1 MRRNLEVHLNFHP
14 FLSQTL
20 FFFNYVSDVFFSDF
34 EDKTFRSYL
43 EHKRL
48 TQNLI
53 HYILYSIGMCDDQT
67 LCPDGV
73 KRVKKFLQSLG
84 RYGNSP
90 FLFPM
95 YGCGEIPQ
103 CFCRLSAVFGGIYCL
118 KRPITEIQLNETLDE
133 FHAIKCNEQTI
144 KAKSIVISGTEIN
157 HFAHILPKSMDTS
170 TTNPHQCGRLSR
182 AIFILTRPL
191 CKQPGSTGGGV
202 EFLKLPPIGDEF
214 PVNGNESTGAFVVQL
229 THWSGTVPKDLCKL
243 NLYFLFE
250 CITFLIETLY

>member
-1 MRRNLEVHLNFHP
+1 MRDFI
-14 FLSQTL
+14 
-20 FFFNYVSDVFFSDF
+20 SDF

-67 LCPDGV
+67 LCLEGV
-73 KRVKKFLQSLG
+73 SRVKKFLQSLG

-118 KRPITEIQLNETLDE
+118 KRPITEIQLNSTLDE
-133 FHAIKCNEQTI
+133 FHAIKCNEQLI
-144 KAKSIVISGTEIN
+144 KAKSIVISGTEFN
-157 HFAHILPKSMDTS
+157 HFGHLLPK
-170 TTNPHQCGRLSR
+170 TTGEPNIKPHLCGKLSR
-182 AIFILTRPL
+182 AIFILTKPL
-191 CKQPGSTGGGV
+191 CKEPGSTGGGV

-214 PVNGNESTGAFVVQL
+214 SANGNESTGAFVIQL

-243 NLYFLFE
+243 
-250 CITFLIETLY
+250 T

>member
-1 MRRNLEVHLNFHP
+1 M
-14 FLSQTL
+14 
-20 FFFNYVSDVFFSDF
+20 
-34 EDKTFRSYL
+34 

-73 KRVKKFLQSLG
+73 LKVKKFLQSLG

-95 YGCGEIPQ
+95 YGCGEMPQ

-118 KRPITEIQLNETLDE
+118 KKPITEIHLNESLNE
-133 FHAIKCNEQTI
+133 FHAIKCNEQLI
-144 KAKSIVISGTEIN
+144 QAKSIVISGNELN
-157 HFAHILPKSMDTS
+157 HFAHVLPKSE
-170 TTNPHQCGRLSR
+170 TNSQPENPCGKLSR
-182 AIFILTRPL
+182 AIFISNRPL
-191 CKQPGSTGGGV
+191 CKEPGSTGGGV

-214 PVNGNESTGAFVVQL
+214 AANGHESTGAFVIQL
-229 THWSGTVPKDLCKL
+229 SHWSGTVPKDLCK
-243 NLYFLFE
+243 F
-250 CITFLIETLY
+250 